1 MRLSRTQKTIRNLL
15 ISVLLLTIAWVSLG
29 FPPYTVGGMCRRVA
43 RERLLEDLEPLYVL
57 RERYHYSS
65 DWYNTKFTY
74 VLARAGDEYIEF
86 QYEQDLLKNQTY
98 APRGGEIARKTLC
111 TARMGTM
118 YVAGAL
124 PPKTASAAAEIV
136 LKEGE
141 GESAPVTHRLT
152 GELLA
157 EDVLGFWYADDMF
170 YNFPPYQD
178 EDDLVELVWDYHS
191 RKHDSGG
198 RGLLHAELPCTV
210 TLYDEA
216 GEPLEV
222 RETTIGTYDI
232 VSHR

>member
-1 MRLSRTQKTIRNLL
+1 MRLNRTQKTIRNLL
-15 ISVLLLTIAWVSLG
+15 ISALLLAAAWVSLG

-57 RERYHYSS
+57 REAYHYSS
-65 DWYNTKFTY
+65 DWYNTHFTY

-86 QYEQDLLKNQTY
+86 QYERDLLKNQTY
-98 APRGGEIARKTLC
+98 APRGGEIAKGTLC
-111 TARMGTM
+111 TGREGTM
-118 YVAGAL
+118 YVAGDF
-124 PPKTASAAAEIV
+124 PTETASAAAEIV

-152 GELLA
+152 GELLT

-170 YNFPPYQD
+170 SNFPPFQ
-178 EDDLVELVWDYHS
+178 EEKDLVDLVWDYHS
-191 RKHDSGG
+191 REHGGG

-210 TLYDEA
+210 TLFNET

-222 RETTIGTYDI
+222 LELTIGTYDI
-232 VSHR
+232 ASHR